1 MHNYEVRDLNNKKN
15 KTKFTAI
22 IAIITI
28 SILAALSLSGC
39 TTFDNFKKAFID
51 KPQDKANVIQIGV
64 FEPMSGADKEGAS
77 LEVEGIEIAHE
88 LYPTLNGKDVELVYA
103 DNNSDIDAAETAI
116 DTLIS
121 HEPVFILGSY
131 GNVYSLAASSHI
143 NEAKIPSI
151 AITNTN
157 PLITKNYKY
166 YCRLCYVDTNQG
178 ILLAKYVVKDKKV
191 KRAGVLIPKGNDAA
205 TVTASAFAD
214 YVRSETK
221 DDDAVTLYEEFEPGT
236 EDYTEVL
243 NKVKKAK
250 VKQVLLTGD
259 MPDDANIIN
268 QAAKMKLDVQFLGS
282 ADWGTED
289 FKGLLD
295 NSVQSSNIAFVQ
307 FFAADG
313 DDATK
318 AVSKEKDAFLNA
330 YKQKHGQDAEP
341 EDAVALGYD
350 AYCLA
355 LDAISKAPEGASS
368 EEIID
373 MITGPDYTFEGASG
387 LINFNKVGDPIE
399 TSYIGTWTKGQIS
412 TLYTIEPEE

>member
-1 MHNYEVRDLNNKKN
+1 M
-15 KTKFTAI
+15 
-22 IAIITI
+22 
-28 SILAALSLSGC
+28 
-39 TTFDNFKKAFID
+39 
-51 KPQDKANVIQIGV
+51 
-64 FEPMSGADKEGAS
+64 
-77 LEVEGIEIAHE
+77 
-88 LYPTLNGKDVELVYA
+88 
-103 DNNSDIDAAETAI
+103 
-116 DTLIS
+116 
-121 HEPVFILGSY
+121 
-131 GNVYSLAASSHI
+131 
-143 NEAKIPSI
+143 
-151 AITNTN
+151 
-157 PLITKNYKY
+157 
-166 YCRLCYVDTNQG
+166 
-178 ILLAKYVVKDKKV
+178 
-191 KRAGVLIPKGNDAA
+191 
-205 TVTASAFAD
+205 
-214 YVRSETK
+214 
-221 DDDAVTLYEEFEPGT
+221 
-236 EDYTEVL
+236 
-243 NKVKKAK
+243 
-250 VKQVLLTGD
+250 TGD

-387 LINFNKVGDPIE
+387 LINFNKIGDPIE
-399 TSYIGTWTKGQIS
+399 TSYIGTWAKGQIS